1 MKYNGVIQRKL
12 ALLDSQVLKISEHLV
27 PISWKEF
34 SDSWT
39 YQTMAERALQVSIE
53 TVIDVAERIIALEGA
68 GPAATGRES
77 LDKLKAL
84 GIIRDPTPYQ
94 RMVGMRNIIVHE
106 YAEVDPEV
114 LYRAIQTHLRDFRMF
129 RDEIDG
135 A

>member
-1 MKYNGVIQRKL
+1 
-12 ALLDSQVLKISEHLV
+12 
-27 PISWKEF
+27 
-34 SDSWT
+34 
-39 YQTMAERALQVSIE
+39 MAERALQVSIE